1 MRFRSHFAVC
11 TLACLLWGCSD
22 DDGATEEATPDPV
35 PVAGVVAIFN
45 DAVTGRIADAT
56 ISVLEH
62 PELTMTTGADGVFSF
77 DDLHAGEEV
86 TLVFEHPDYPLMQT
100 GTHTLPAEGISD
112 LTFQVPEKAIYN
124 ALAAIVQITP
134 DPSKCQMVT
143 TITRKGGT
151 ILAPGAHG
159 EANVTVALAPSL
171 PAENGPIYF
180 DASVLPDKTLTESSE
195 DGGVLYVNAPP
206 DDYVLSGT
214 KSGATLGDVKFKC
227 RPGVLVNAS
236 PPHGMNVL

>member
-1 MRFRSHFAVC
+1 MKFRAH
-11 TLACLLWGCSD
+11 LAACCLFGLTWGCG
-22 DDGATEEATPDPV
+22 DDGGDDEEVTAVV
-35 PVAGVVAIFN
+35 PVAGVAAIFN

-56 ISVLEH
+56 VSVVER
-62 PELTMTTGADGVFSF
+62 PELTMITAADGVFSF
-77 DDLHAGEEV
+77 DGLHAGEEV
-86 TLVFEHPDYPLMQT
+86 TLVLEHPDYPLMQT
-100 GTHTLPAEGISD
+100 GTHTLPAEGIED
-112 LTFQVPEKAIYN
+112 LTFQVPEKGIYN
-124 ALAAIVQITP
+124 ALAALVQITP
-134 DPSKCQMVT
+134 DPNKCQMVT

-171 PAENGPIYF
+171 PSEAGPIYF

-195 DGGVLYVNAPP
+195 DGGVLYVNVEPGQ
-206 DDYVLSGT
+206 YVLSGT
-214 KSGATLGDVKFKC
+214 KAGATLGDVRFKC